1 MARPKGTNLVQE
13 IVEGQTTMNDFLP
26 NEKKKKYAVNVV
38 FDSELEYQIKAAA
51 KARGLGVAT
60 YIKLLVNED
69 LKK

>member
-13 IVEGQTTMNDFLP
+13 IVEGQTTMDDFLP
-26 NEKKKKYAVNVV
+26 KSKKKYAVNVV